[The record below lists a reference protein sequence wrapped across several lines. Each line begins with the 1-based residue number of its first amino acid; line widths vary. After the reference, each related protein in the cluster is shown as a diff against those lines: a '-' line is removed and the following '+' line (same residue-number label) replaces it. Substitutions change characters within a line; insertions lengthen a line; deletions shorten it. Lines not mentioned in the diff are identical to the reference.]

1 MKKKRIVISGGPGAG
16 KTALVEGLKIKGYTT
31 VAEYSRTLIE
41 IAKKEGKSRYFLS
54 DPIEFSEALFLGRKK
69 QFELLNDKSID
80 LHTPYV
86 FFDRGIH
93 DIYAYLK
100 AIGQESKSWYDR
112 ISEYQYD
119 LVFLLTPWEAIY
131 RQDEQRAETFE
142 EASNYFSFIE
152 ATYRDA
158 HKVICIPQ
166 RSVAERIAFVKDTLK
181 QYE

>member
-1 MKKKRIVISGGPGAG
+1 MKAPYAILNV
-16 KTALVEGLKIKGYTT
+16 LL
-31 VAEYSRTLIE
+31 
-41 IAKKEGKSRYFLS
+41 
-54 DPIEFSEALFLGRKK
+54 ALFNKVKDIALKSIKAFPPQFEILQTEKFLIGRKK
-69 QFELLNDKSID
+69 QFELLNDKSSN

-131 RQDEQRAETFE
+131 RQDEQRTETFE

-158 HKVICIPQ
+158 HKVIYIPQ